1 MSPTI
6 SRRAAVL
13 AALSTAAGAALP
25 TVALADAAPD
35 VPSLPAGMTLGHLSL
50 YHAPADGPDGW
61 RSLTIRIE
69 PDAAGV
75 PRLRLLQPRDDL
87 SLDEMLDPTI
97 DSTRPVDADAEPEL
111 YHAAAVLIA
120 ALLDAA

>member
-6 SRRAAVL
+6 TRRRAVL
-13 AALSTAAGAALP
+13 AALGTAAGAALP
-25 TVALADAAPD
+25 AVATVEASP

-50 YHAPADGPDGW
+50 YHAPADGADGW
-61 RSLTIRIE
+61 RSLTVRVE

-75 PRLRLLQPRDDL
+75 SQLRLLQPRDDL
-87 SLDEMLDPTI
+87 SLDDMLDPTI
-97 DSTRPVDADAEPEL
+97 DSTRPVDAAAEPEL
-111 YHAAAVLIA
+111 YQAAAALVA

>member
-13 AALSTAAGAALP
+13 AALASAAGAALP
-25 TVALADAAPD
+25 TVALADAST
-35 VPSLPAGMTLGHLSL
+35 VPSLPVGVTLGHLSL
-50 YHAPADGPDGW
+50 YHAPDAGPDGW

-75 PRLRLLQPRDDL
+75 PRLRLVQPRDDL
-87 SLDEMLDPTI
+87 SLDDMLDPAI

-111 YHAAAVLIA
+111 YQATAALIA